1 MSKATINELALKE
14 RGRGIQSLFT
24 HNILP
29 IVLSDEHPY
38 TNFRIINMEKPF
50 IEGIIEKD
58 MPVTALRIFRST
70 VAHESAHNFITKPD
84 AESWNGW
91 YNGSDRYEELREG
104 NLKHLIGNIIEDR
117 RVEFAVTRRY
127 KAYALAQ
134 RTKYSY
140 VYSQSYD
147 EKDSETLYRNALVQA
162 SILGKVKSWGR
173 LSKRAQKSLL
183 FVKDILD
190 GADTGAKE
198 HTGTKDMPVELI
210 WDFNVLVGRAKRI
223 YEIVAPFFAH
233 PQMIPT
239 RGNLTRGRKGGAS
252 GGKKN
257 DSKSASGQGDG
268 NGQGGQGG
276 QSGLGLGAD
285 LKDIDRSDYDKT
297 DLPKPK
303 EGDYPKSGYGEDV
316 GIIGILV
323 KGSIDAE
330 ELQKAI
336 AEFGA
341 EKGATEGEKI
351 DIKKLFGI
359 DISEEFIKA
368 MEKARRDAIFSK
380 FGEHRITV
388 PESNYEEYARFR
400 TPQVEEQI
408 NKLKRIKLEE
418 AKLRKK
424 VRTVESGGL
433 LNPSWANQY
442 LQRDDKLFFE
452 RRRSLRDVAWAVLVD
467 VSGSVDMEEVIQ
479 AFIVL
484 SEVGKDV
491 VGDDRLLLASFSD
504 NYFLVKDLN
513 EHVDRVVKGRVGN
526 CYHGGCTNICCSIE
540 KTAYRLSKSSAE
552 RKVMIIVSDGHHNT
566 CELPIGDREHIP
578 KAILNAKRSG
588 IIVIHI
594 KLGYSRDLPNV
605 PHTEIEDISQLADKF
620 VQIYKRITWV
630 R

>member
-29 IVLSDEHPY
+29 IILSDEHPY
-38 TNFRIINMEKPF
+38 TNFRIINIEKPF
-50 IEGIIEKD
+50 IESIIEKD

-84 AESWNGW
+84 AESWKGW
-91 YNGSDRYEELREG
+91 YESGNGYEGE
-104 NLKHLIGNIIEDR
+104 LKHMIGNIIEDR

-127 KAYALAQ
+127 KAYRLAQ
-134 RTKYSY
+134 KTMYSY
-140 VYSQSYD
+140 VYSQSDD
-147 EKDSETLYRNALVQA
+147 EIIQA
-162 SILGKVKSWGR
+162 CMFGKVKNWDR

-183 FVKDILD
+183 LVRDILD
-190 GADTGAKE
+190 GADAGAKE

-233 PQMIPT
+233 PQMIAT
-239 RGNLTRGRKGGAS
+239 RNHTRGRKGK
-252 GGKKN
+252 GGKS

-268 NGQGGQGG
+268 SGQG
-276 QSGLGLGAD
+276 GLGAD

-297 DLPKPK
+297 NLPKPK
-303 EGDYPKSGYGEDV
+303 EGDLPKCGYGDDV
-316 GIIGILV
+316 GVMGILV
-323 KGSIDAE
+323 KDSIDAE

-341 EKGATEGEKI
+341 EKGTTEGERI
-351 DIKKLFGI
+351 DIREMFGI

-388 PESNYEEYARFR
+388 PESNYEEYAKFR

-424 VRTVESGGL
+424 VRTIESGGL
-433 LNPSWANQY
+433 LNTSWVNQY
-442 LQRDDKLFFE
+442 LQRDDKLFHE

-467 VSGSVDMEEVIQ
+467 VSGSVDREEVIQ

-484 SEVGKDV
+484 MTD
-491 VGDDRLLLASFSD
+491 
-504 NYFLVKDLN
+504 
-513 EHVDRVVKGRVGN
+513 
-526 CYHGGCTNICCSIE
+526 CYSHPSVMDT
-540 KTAYRLSKSSAE
+540 SS
-552 RKVMIIVSDGHHNT
+552 
-566 CELPIGDREHIP
+566 
-578 KAILNAKRSG
+578 
-588 IIVIHI
+588 
-594 KLGYSRDLPNV
+594 
-605 PHTEIEDISQLADKF
+605 
-620 VQIYKRITWV
+620 
-630 R
+630 